1 MRKEDFV
8 IDLAALMHELDSM
21 IPDVLNYSE
30 RYLILPKTLG
40 DLDKQ
45 KCLLEIYDRIQ
56 KIKLARDLVDS
67 RQITYADYCA
77 KKTDVLSMTRR
88 I

>member
-1 MRKEDFV
+1 MREEEFV
-8 IDLAALMHELDSM
+8 FGLSEIMHELDSM
-21 IPDVLNYSE
+21 IPSVLDYSE

-45 KCLLEIYDRIQ
+45 KCLLEMHDRIQ
-56 KIKLARDLVDS
+56 KLKHAKGLVDS
-67 RQITYADYCA
+67 RQITYADYYA
-77 KKTDVLSMTRR
+77 KKAEILSMTKR